1 MEYLQLHNQQ
11 KVLEI
16 WNTLYWDEMERLCKG
31 LGKVSDSKGQQ
42 IAGTDTFH
50 VINYENITAYRSK

>member
-1 MEYLQLHNQQ
+1 
-11 KVLEI
+11 
-16 WNTLYWDEMERLCKG
+16 MERLYKG